1 MFEKVLTG
9 IFAPAFMR
17 KMFLALL
24 VIGSLTGTSCVKVMN
39 EEPLLT
45 NKQLKQKVDSAIQ
58 KTLPEMEEK
67 ARRDLQLRL
76 KIEVKA
82 KADSIL
88 KASQHPD
95 TTHQPPKI

>member
-1 MFEKVLTG
+1 MKKT
-9 IFAPAFMR
+9 
-17 KMFLALL
+17 FLALL
-24 VIGSLTGTSCVKVMN
+24 IIGSLTGTSCVKVMN

-45 NKQLKQKVDSAIQ
+45 NKQLKQKVDSALQ
-58 KTLPEMEEK
+58 KSRPEMEEK

-88 KASQHPD
+88 KAARHPD

>member
-1 MFEKVLTG
+1 
-9 IFAPAFMR
+9 MR